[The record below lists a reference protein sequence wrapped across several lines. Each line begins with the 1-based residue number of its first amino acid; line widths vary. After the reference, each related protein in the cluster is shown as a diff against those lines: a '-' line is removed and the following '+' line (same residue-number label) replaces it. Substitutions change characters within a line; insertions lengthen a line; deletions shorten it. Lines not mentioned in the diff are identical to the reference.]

1 MIARLRK
8 ISCDRT
14 VWFIRLRPPAGT
26 SAPRAGQAVIA

>member
-1 MIARLRK
+1 MIASQRK

-14 VWFIRLRPPAGT
+14 AWFIRLRPPAAI